1 MINYVFFCIHSSQL
15 QGVILF
21 LLIFKVFLENLMMVL
36 LLPQFLNYF
45 SFLPLLFFSF
55 ILLLQLGFFIL
66 SSLNFFFK
74 LVLLFLLFVLQVFFI
89 FLDLN
94 QVFIIFFELIL
105 TNIFHFFI
113 VTLIFPF
120 IHFMDHLNS
129 YLLINSL
136 LNSSN
141 YFLLRMLNYLG
152 FIFNSYFLLH
162 VLNSKFI
169 LSSVYSFYINYHNY

>member
-36 LLPQFLNYF
+36 
-45 SFLPLLFFSF
+45 
-55 ILLLQLGFFIL
+55 
-66 SSLNFFFK
+66 
-74 LVLLFLLFVLQVFFI
+74 LLFLLFVLQVFFI